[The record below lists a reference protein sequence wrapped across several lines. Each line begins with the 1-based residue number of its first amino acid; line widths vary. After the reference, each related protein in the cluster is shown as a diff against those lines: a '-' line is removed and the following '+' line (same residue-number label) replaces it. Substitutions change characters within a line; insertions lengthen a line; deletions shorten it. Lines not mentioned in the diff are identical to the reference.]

1 MLSVLPQAMDLTNV
15 LNNRGGTIVQHPHH
29 FANDFMN
36 QQHHLAFGKPEP
48 DMDRSN
54 SPHISDHSAYSAHSM
69 PRSYHSPAVMQ
80 APMHIPSSMPNGM
93 HVHGFPDMQHMAA
106 VPNMA
111 MTHMPPPT
119 PIDDGKKQKVH
130 QCSTC
135 ESSFARRSDLSRH
148 ERIHS
153 GNRPHHCDVCG
164 KQFIQRS
171 ALTVHKRVHTGEKPH
186 QCDTC
191 GKKFGDSSSLARHR
205 RTHSGQRPYVCPF
218 ADCQKTFTRKTTLT
232 RHKSNHIGTVEQSAV
247 ARAAALASKNL
258 VQTRSDGD
266 HLSSHGSPLT
276 TPSPAQRAM
285 SMSPGMD
292 LTGGMNRHPAEFQY
306 LQQGGPLPAHLRVGS
321 PTSTSSGYSNPG
333 AMRPTSH
340 PTSYVPPPTLEPN
353 VEQHQQGSNGSA
365 GGSPHMANMG
375 WPSPSQHLQSPSQH
389 LQSPSQHMQSPSQ
402 HMQAPAQNAAAGYV
416 YPDPDTYPPSAAA
429 MNQMYYNPA
438 QQMRRPQST
447 EPGLVHMA

>member
-1 MLSVLPQAMDLTNV
+1 MDLTNV

-36 QQHHLAFGKPEP
+36 QHHLAFGKPEP

-54 SPHISDHSAYSAHSM
+54 SPHMSDHSTYSAHSM
-69 PRSYHSPAVMQ
+69 PRSYHSSAVMH
-80 APMHIPSSMPNGM
+80 APMQIPSSMPATM
-93 HVHGFPDMQHMAA
+93 HVQGFPDMHHMAT

-111 MTHMPPPT
+111 MTHMQPPNPV
-119 PIDDGKKQKVH
+119 DDGKKQKTH

-135 ESSFARRSDLSRH
+135 DSAFARRSDLSRH

-153 GNRPHHCDVCG
+153 GNRPHSCDVCG

-186 QCDTC
+186 QCETC

-247 ARAAALASKNL
+247 ARAAALASANPKNL
-258 VQTRSDGD
+258 VQPRSDGD

-276 TPSPAQRAM
+276 TPSPGQRAM

-292 LTGGMNRHPAEFQY
+292 LGAGLNRHHAEFQY

-321 PTSTSSGYSNPG
+321 PASTASGYSNPG
-333 AMRPTSH
+333 GMRPTSH
-340 PTSYVPPPTLEPN
+340 PTNYVPPPTLEPS
-353 VEQHQQGSNGSA
+353 VEHHQQGSNGST
-365 GGSPHMANMG
+365 GGSPHMSSMG
-375 WPSPSQHLQSPSQH
+375 WQSPSQHLQSPSQH
-389 LQSPSQHMQSPSQ
+389 LQSPSHHHLQSPSHHLQ
-402 HMQAPAQNAAAGYV
+402 STAQNAAAGYA
-416 YPDPDTYPPSAAA
+416 YPDPDNYPPSAAA
-429 MNQMYYNPA
+429 MNQMYYNPPP
-438 QQMRRPQST
+438 QMRRPQST